1 MARPTQLDDA
11 TQARILAAIEAGCT
25 RATAAKAAG
34 VDGST
39 FRRWLR
45 KGRELIEPYAELV
58 EQMRFAEARGEAAL
72 LAVIREASVRHWTS
86 AAWLLERRF
95 PHRWARRDPF
105 AEKTAREARREAWA
119 ALDVIPLEDLEA
131 MMHAERVRRRKV
143 ALCEG
148 SG

>member
-11 TQARILAAIEAGCT
+11 TQGRILAAIEAGCT

-45 KGRELIEPYAELV
+45 KGREQVEPYAALV
-58 EQMRFAEARGEAAL
+58 EQMAFAEARGEAAL
-72 LAVIREASVRHWTS
+72 LAVIREAAVRHWTS
-86 AAWLLERRF
+86 AAWMLERRF
-95 PHRWARRDPF
+95 PSRWARREPS

-119 ALDVIPLEDLEA
+119 ALDAIPLEDLES
-131 MMHAERVRRRKV
+131 MMHAERLRRRKA